1 MKKLYAD
8 IIFPHL
14 PDKALTYIVPTELH
28 GSAKVGVRA
37 LVPLARRYVTGF
49 IVKLSDKTDLV
60 NLKEIRDILDSE
72 PIFSDELW
80 RLTRWVADY
89 YFANWGD
96 VLKAAT
102 PRGIHPETR
111 KRVHLKQGINAEELI
126 SKLSTSAPKRA
137 AIVKALER
145 YGELSIAQLAEKSG
159 VKSKGDARIASTIS
173 DLERLGYIEIER
185 TIPRAEVKARVEN
198 FVKFTSPFQDSETLK
213 EKMRELEKNAPK
225 QVDILTTLL
234 SHYRTT
240 SEPMSVVE
248 LIKGSKASLSS
259 LKSLEEKGIIN
270 IFPLEVTRTYKTEFS
285 EELPKIVLNYH
296 QRKALAEILKGIESN
311 KFQAYLL
318 HGVTGSGKTQVYI
331 EAIREVLKI
340 GKTAL
345 VLVPEI
351 SLTPQLVHRF
361 RLNFGD
367 EIAVMHSRMSLGER
381 YDAWRLTLDSKYH
394 IVIGARSAV
403 FAPLRNIGLIVVD
416 EEQEATYKQFDAS
429 PRYNARD
436 VAVVRASF
444 ANAVV
449 VLGSAT
455 PSIESY
461 YNARAGKYKLLELP
475 ERVDN
480 ARLPKIEIIDL
491 ARERRMGKLKGS
503 ISVQLKEK
511 IEDRLSKNEGIILLQ
526 NRRGF
531 STYAECLDCG
541 YVEMCENCNVT
552 LTYHI
557 TKKHLRCHYCG
568 FVKQPPTVCPKCL
581 GASMYYGG
589 VGTQRVEDE
598 LAETL
603 SNAKVVR
610 MDLDTTTRK
619 GSHDKILKRFADG
632 DTDILLGTQM
642 VAKGLDFSRVT
653 LVGVI
658 SADTG
663 MLLPDF
669 RASERTFQ
677 LLTQVSGRAGR
688 SVLEG
693 EVIIQ
698 TYIPDHYSL
707 KYVLSNDYLGFY
719 NYELKSREELDYPP
733 FSRIVLVEFKGES
746 EKKVEQCAAK
756 FADLLKPKPVH
767 HSKAGA
773 VWKHSYEVLG
783 PAPAAIS
790 KLKKNYRW
798 HIVIKSIRSKDAG
811 GKSLRDVL
819 LNAEATYR
827 RKFADKNVKMTI
839 DVDPQGMM

>member
-14 PDKALTYIVPTELH
+14 PDKALTYIIPPELH
-28 GSAKVGVRA
+28 SAAKVGVRA
-37 LVPLARRYVTGF
+37 LVPLARRHATGF
-49 IVKLSDKTDLV
+49 IVKLSDKSDIAD
-60 NLKEIRDILDSE
+60 LKEVRDILDSE
-72 PIFSDELW
+72 PIFPHELW

-89 YFANWGD
+89 YFASWGD

-102 PRGIHPETR
+102 PRGISLETR
-111 KRVHLKQGINAEELI
+111 KRVSLKQGLNTDELI
-126 SKLSTSAPKRA
+126 PKLSASAPNRA
-137 AIVKALER
+137 AIIRALVQ
-145 YGELSIAQLAEKSG
+145 YGALSVARLQQKSG
-159 VKSKGDARIASTIS
+159 VKSIYTAVG
-173 DLERLGYIEIER
+173 DLERLGYVEIER
-185 TIPRAEVKARVEN
+185 TIPGAKVKARLEKFVEL
-198 FVKFTSPFQDSETLK
+198 SLPFQEGEMLK
-213 EKMRELEKNAPK
+213 RKMSELERSAPR
-225 QVDILTTLL
+225 QVAVLATLL
-234 SHYRTT
+234 SRSQKTDA
-240 SEPMSVVE
+240 PMSVVE
-248 LIKGSKASLSS
+248 LVKESKVSLSVLRS
-259 LKSLEEKGIIN
+259 LQRKGIIN
-270 IFPLEVTRTYKTEFS
+270 IFPLEVTRGYKTEFS

-296 QRKALAEILKGIESN
+296 QQKALTEILKGVENN
-311 KFQAYLL
+311 KYRTYLL

-331 EAIREVLKI
+331 EAIREVMKL

-381 YDAWRLTLDSKYH
+381 YDAWRLTLDGKYH

-403 FAPLRNIGLIVVD
+403 FAPLKNIGLIVVD

-436 VAVVRASF
+436 VAVVRASYS
-444 ANAVV
+444 NAVV

-455 PSIESY
+455 PSMESY
-461 YNARAGKYKLLELP
+461 YNAQAGKYKLLELP

-480 ARLPKIEIIDL
+480 AKLPKIEIIDL
-491 ARERRMGKLKGS
+491 GRERKSGKLSGS

-511 IEDRLSKNEGIILLQ
+511 IGDRLSKGEGIILLQ

-541 YVEMCENCNVT
+541 YVETCENCNVT

-557 TKKHLRCHYCG
+557 TRKHLRCHYCG
-568 FVKQPPTVCPKCL
+568 FVKKPPDVCPKCL
-581 GASMYYGG
+581 GASLYYGG

-598 LAETL
+598 LASTF
-603 SNAKVVR
+603 SGAKVER

-619 GSHDKILKRFADG
+619 GSHDRILKGFADS

-642 VAKGLDFSRVT
+642 VAKGLDFARVT

-658 SADTG
+658 SADTE

-719 NYELKSREELDYPP
+719 NHELKSREELDYPP
-733 FSRIVLVEFKGES
+733 FSRFVLVEFKGEN
-746 EKKVEQCAAK
+746 EKKVQECATR
-756 FADLLKPKPVH
+756 FAGLLKPRYGPKFGAS
-767 HSKAGA
+767 SKR
-773 VWKHSYEVLG
+773 SYEVLG

-798 HIVIKSIRSKDAG
+798 HIVIKFLRSKDTSE
-811 GKSLRDVL
+811 KTPRSVL
-819 LNAEATYR
+819 LNAEETYR
-827 RKFADKNVKMTI
+827 RKFAHKNVKMTI